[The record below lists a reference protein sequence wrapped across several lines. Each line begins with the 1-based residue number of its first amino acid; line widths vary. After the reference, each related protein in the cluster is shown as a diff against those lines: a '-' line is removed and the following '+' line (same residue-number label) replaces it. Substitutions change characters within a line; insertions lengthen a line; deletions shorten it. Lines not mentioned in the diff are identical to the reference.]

1 MICSKWNNQWNV
13 EIVAINFILLFIKQS
28 MKRVAIKIFLSTFV
42 VWFFSLW
49 LSFVFWIDYPNYATS
64 NECWQ
69 IPIRS
74 SYSTNWTTYVTN
86 NTYILNWYVNK
97 PAAIWWATA
106 WLWNAASVCV
116 WSTPIEWWATR
127 VSWKKDL
134 CSSNYSKLE
143 QYQKDLFT
151 KYASKVNYQDPWWF
165 DSKENVWWLQN
176 LMKKVNC
183 QNHRD
188 CKLWVVT
195 IWDFLFCNV
204 CDDLWTG
211 WTELD
216 SLDPKKCPPN
226 HIFAWTWD
234 ICCQPKPNDCKE
246 PTIKWSVWELNWD
259 NKQIYTWEEVI
270 TVELDYSSN
279 IIWELTYDG
288 VVSTQWVQ
296 NVVWPTFN
304 DKKITLSA
312 KADLNSNI
320 ISIQIADWA
329 VKLLNEYNCPG
340 TSIKLEREVL
350 CQDRDKYTE
359 CTNSNSFDVPDPII
373 DYWFLDWKK
382 CQKPSWEIDFC
393 KCITP
398 PQNNSC
404 NYLAWWFI
412 DADWCCDVC
421 WDKESPVDWK
431 CKCDITKLNCKN
443 WDKPNEKTCKC
454 ECDSTKRCCGI
465 LLNTVVPFIG
475 DCIEMTSQND
485 VWSSDNE
492 NTSTVNQLNAFPF
505 LMMGLSKILVT
516 VILIF
521 SFLIVIAA
529 WLMMT
534 TWVYSEQNYKK
545 GMERVQ
551 KVVVGLILLWA
562 SGLILKLINPSF
574 FGG

>member
-1 MICSKWNNQWNV
+1 
-13 EIVAINFILLFIKQS
+13 
-28 MKRVAIKIFLSTFV
+28 
-42 VWFFSLW
+42 
-49 LSFVFWIDYPNYATS
+49 
-64 NECWQ
+64 
-69 IPIRS
+69 
-74 SYSTNWTTYVTN
+74 
-86 NTYILNWYVNK
+86 
-97 PAAIWWATA
+97 
-106 WLWNAASVCV
+106 
-116 WSTPIEWWATR
+116 
-127 VSWKKDL
+127 
-134 CSSNYSKLE
+134 
-143 QYQKDLFT
+143 
-151 KYASKVNYQDPWWF
+151 
-165 DSKENVWWLQN
+165 LQN

-350 CQDRDKYTE
+350 CQDRDKRKD
-359 CTNSNSFDVPDPII
+359 CTRYDASPVGPYQEPILPDPLI
-373 DYWFLDWKK
+373 DYSFLDKFICVKNNITLEFCPCKTPAWAK
-382 CQKPSWEIDFC
+382 CETYWTGRFDSGDGCCEECGYWSKVSDTWTGCVCIKTNADCESKWER
-393 KCITP
+393 
-398 PQNNSC
+398 
-404 NYLAWWFI
+404 L
-412 DADWCCDVC
+412 
-421 WDKESPVDWK
+421 
-431 CKCDITKLNCKN
+431 
-443 WDKPNEKTCKC
+443 NEKTCKC
-454 ECDSTKRCCGI
+454 ECDPTKKCCGI

-475 DCIEMTSQND
+475 DCIEMTTQN
-485 VWSSDNE
+485 SISDPSDPNK
-492 NTSTVNQLNAFPF
+492 SRVNQLNAFPF
-505 LMMGLSKILVT
+505 LMMWLSKILVT
-516 VILIF
+516 IILIF
-521 SFLIVIAA
+521 SFLIIIAA

-534 TWVYSEQNYKK
+534 TGVYKEQNYKTWVD
-545 GMERVQ
+545 RIT
-551 KVVVGLILLWA
+551 KVIVWLILLWA
-562 SGLILKLINPSF
+562 SGLILRLINPSF
-574 FGG
+574 FGW